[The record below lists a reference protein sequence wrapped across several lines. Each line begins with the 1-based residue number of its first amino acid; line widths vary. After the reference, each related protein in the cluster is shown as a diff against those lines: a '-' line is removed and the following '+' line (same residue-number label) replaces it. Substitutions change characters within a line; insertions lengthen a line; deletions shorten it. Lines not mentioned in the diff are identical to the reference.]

1 MLFYP
6 SLDSIALEL
15 KDLPWGW
22 CSFVEPRFHS
32 SDAQGFAL
40 QQLQAASLT
49 AWVDGAAAVAAG
61 IAIVNVRKRVLLFW
75 FLPSGQIDQFV
86 THSNIKDLGK

>member
-1 MLFYP
+1 M
-6 SLDSIALEL
+6 
-15 KDLPWGW
+15 
-22 CSFVEPRFHS
+22 
-32 SDAQGFAL
+32 

-61 IAIVNVRKRVLLFW
+61 IAIVNVRKRVLSFW

-86 THSNIKDLGK
+86 ILSIIKDLGKRPKCLDLCFIKAKALCFVVKSKRLCDLHQH